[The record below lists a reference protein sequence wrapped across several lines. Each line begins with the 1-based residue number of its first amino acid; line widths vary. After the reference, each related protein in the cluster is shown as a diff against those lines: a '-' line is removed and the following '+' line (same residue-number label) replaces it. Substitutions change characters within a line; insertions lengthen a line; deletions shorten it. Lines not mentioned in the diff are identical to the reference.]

1 MNIQAKYRHL
11 GFTLI
16 ELLITV
22 LIVAILA
29 AIAYPSYMDSVQKSR
44 RTTARNALLDLASRE
59 AKFYSTNNTYSASM
73 ATDLGYASAGPI
85 AVPDATSHYYDLN
98 VVTVVSGG
106 IVTGFVATATAT
118 GSQATDSCG
127 DYTLDNLNTKGAAQN
142 NCW

>member
-1 MNIQAKYRHL
+1 MNIRTKHRRH

-22 LIVAILA
+22 AIVAILA
-29 AIAYPSYMDSVQKSR
+29 AIAYPSYINSVQKSR

-59 AKFYSTNNTYSASM
+59 AKFYSTNNTYSAAM

-85 AVPDATSHYYDLN
+85 AVPDATSHYYDLKI
-98 VVTVVSGG
+98 TASS
-106 IVTGFVATATAT
+106 ATAFAAEAKPV
-118 GSQATDSCG
+118 GPQATDGCG
-127 DYTLDNLNTKGAAQN
+127 TYTLDNLNSKGAAQS

>member
-1 MNIQAKYRHL
+1 MNIRTKHRRH

-22 LIVAILA
+22 AIVAILA
-29 AIAYPSYMDSVQKSR
+29 AIAYPSYINSVQKSR

-59 AKFYSTNNTYSASM
+59 AKFYSTNNTYSAAM

-106 IVTGFVATATAT
+106 IVTGFLATATAT
-118 GSQATDSCG
+118 GPQATDSCG
-127 DYTLDNLNTKGAAQN
+127 NYTLDNLNAKGAALS

>member
-29 AIAYPSYMDSVQKSR
+29 AVAYPSYMDSVQKSR

-59 AKFYSTNNTYSASM
+59 AKFYSTNNTFTSSM
-73 ATDLGYASAGPI
+73 NTDLGYASAGPI
-85 AVPDATSHYYDLN
+85 AVPDATSHYYDL
-98 VVTVVSGG
+98 TITASSA
-106 IVTGFVATATAT
+106 TGFTAQAAPV
-118 GSQATDSCG
+118 GPQATDGCG
-127 DYTLDNLNTKGAAQN
+127 TYTIDNLNSKVAAQS